1 MGQDIFSSI
10 IRRDSFF
17 GRLNAG
23 VKMGVMFLLIIA
35 IMITKDPV
43 TSLGFFSLQVV
54 LVSLSGFNLLR
65 LSFYLWPLL
74 VALLTTGWSTALLAP
89 KTGEMLWDFGLNSI
103 STGSLEVALN
113 MMLRALAMTIPSLVF
128 VMSTDPTDLG
138 DALAQRWRLPAR
150 FVLAALVALRL
161 VGVLFGEWHALGQAR
176 RARGLGAGQS
186 WWGRMRTA
194 AGQCFA
200 LLVQA
205 IRRGSRLAVTM
216 EARGFG
222 AGRRTW
228 ARESTVSR
236 ADYAVCSVAVLMIIA
251 VYGISAITGSLTFIW
266 S

>member
-113 MMLRALAMTIPSLVF
+113 MIPRTLPVCLPTRLSL
-128 VMSTDPTDLG
+128 
-138 DALAQRWRLPAR
+138 
-150 FVLAALVALRL
+150 
-161 VGVLFGEWHALGQAR
+161 
-176 RARGLGAGQS
+176 
-186 WWGRMRTA
+186 
-194 AGQCFA
+194 
-200 LLVQA
+200 
-205 IRRGSRLAVTM
+205 
-216 EARGFG
+216 
-222 AGRRTW
+222 
-228 ARESTVSR
+228 
-236 ADYAVCSVAVLMIIA
+236 
-251 VYGISAITGSLTFIW
+251 
-266 S
+266 